1 MSDVILYGFAP
12 STYVRTAR
20 LACEEKGVTHALE
33 AIELG
38 SPAHRAL
45 HPFARMP
52 AMRHGD
58 FVLYE
63 TSAIARYVDETFE
76 GPALQPAAPRARAR
90 MNQWIS
96 AVNDYYYQALARG
109 IVLPRIVYPMRG
121 RSVDEAAVAAA
132 VEQAE
137 QYLGVA
143 DATLAAGP
151 YLAGD
156 ALSLADLFLGPIV
169 FWLEKTPE
177 GARLLPRFPAVR
189 GWYDGL
195 AARPSFVATAP
206 PIPQQTA
213 AD

>member
-1 MSDVILYGFAP
+1 MSDVTLYGFP
-12 STYVRTAR
+12 QSTYVRSAR
-20 LACEEKGVTHALE
+20 LACEEKGVTYDLE
-33 AIELG
+33 AIEMG

-58 FVLYE
+58 FALYE
-63 TSAIARYVDETFE
+63 TSAIARYLDEVFD
-76 GPALQPAAPRARAR
+76 GPALQPSAPRARAR

-96 AVNDYYYQALARG
+96 AVNDYYNQALARG

-121 RSVDEAAVAAA
+121 RTVDEAAVAAS

-137 QYLGVA
+137 HHLGVA
-143 DATLAAGP
+143 DETLAAGP

-177 GARLLPRFPAVR
+177 GADLLPRFPAVR
-189 GWYDGL
+189 RWYERL
-195 AARPSFVATAP
+195 AARPSFVATVP
-206 PIPQQTA
+206 TMPQA
-213 AD
+213 SAVD